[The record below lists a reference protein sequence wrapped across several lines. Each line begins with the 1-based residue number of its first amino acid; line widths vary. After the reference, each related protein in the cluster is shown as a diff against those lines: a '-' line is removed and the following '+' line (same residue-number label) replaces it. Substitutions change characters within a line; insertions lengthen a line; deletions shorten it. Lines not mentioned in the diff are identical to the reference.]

1 MEIELWLLGLS
12 AAANFFMF
20 VSWRLDKLQLAR
32 ALNWLEEERNARQRF
47 FTRVDSKANSWTQ

>member
-1 MEIELWLLGLS
+1 MEIELWLLGMS
-12 AAANFFMF
+12 ATANFFMF

-47 FTRVDSKANSWTQ
+47 FTRVDGKANSWTE